1 NLTRGHLLPPG
12 RCYQT
17 LRRASHSLSA
27 DTASAMLIRCSGWCD
42 LQRRRYY
49 WLSPALKV
57 EAMIMPLADLVSS
70 GGLLFAWTLA
80 TIILC
85 LLGWLA
91 FTLRQR
97 QFGNDPDD

>member
-1 NLTRGHLLPPG
+1 MLPDAGLRVSFFERQEAQHLVILM
-12 RCYQT
+12 RCVLQE
-17 LRRASHSLSA
+17 RRCPVLSCPEGEE
-27 DTASAMLIRCSGWCD
+27 I
-42 LQRRRYY
+42 
-49 WLSPALKV
+49 
-57 EAMIMPLADLVSS
+57 IMPLADLISS

-97 QFGNDPDD
+97 QFRNDLDE

>member
-1 NLTRGHLLPPG
+1 
-12 RCYQT
+12 
-17 LRRASHSLSA
+17 
-27 DTASAMLIRCSGWCD
+27 ML
-42 LQRRRYY
+42 
-49 WLSPALKV
+49 
-57 EAMIMPLADLVSS
+57 MPLADLISS

-97 QFGNDPDD
+97 QYRNDLDE

>member
-1 NLTRGHLLPPG
+1 MT
-12 RCYQT
+12 
-17 LRRASHSLSA
+17 
-27 DTASAMLIRCSGWCD
+27 
-42 LQRRRYY
+42 
-49 WLSPALKV
+49 
-57 EAMIMPLADLVSS
+57 MPLADLISS

-97 QFGNDPDD
+97 QFRNDPDE

>member
-1 NLTRGHLLPPG
+1 
-12 RCYQT
+12 
-17 LRRASHSLSA
+17 
-27 DTASAMLIRCSGWCD
+27 M
-42 LQRRRYY
+42 
-49 WLSPALKV
+49 
-57 EAMIMPLADLVSS
+57 MMPLADLVSS

-97 QFGNDPDD
+97 QYHKDLDE